1 MDYQKLSE
9 FRYLRDMSI
18 ILIARENNIPIQSII
33 QMDKHQ
39 VPKFSSDQALEFF
52 QEYFA
57 IRKSLF
63 SESTLLFPTDEGRLF
78 LPNKFKQNFK
88 RMLSCAEITAT
99 IQNPFQLTNA
109 QMEKLV
115 ALKFVYQRPIFQAY
129 LAAALLG
136 YQAMRPNEVAKL
148 RKSDIL
154 LSEETIIL
162 RDTKSREDQP
172 IIIYPNLIEPLR
184 NYLRHIGPDEPLFIR
199 ESNQQWERRDVYH
212 AIKSL
217 GKHHGFENINPRR
230 FRSTVANYMINSGI
244 PIKFVSRYLRHKDV
258 ATTLRHYMEV
268 AGHNETR
275 LASKFLHALLSG
287 QATSFHEFASN
298 QTLN

>member
-1 MDYQKLSE
+1 MNYQKLSE

-18 ILIARENNIPIQSII
+18 IFVARENNTPIQSII
-33 QMDKHQ
+33 QMNNNQ
-39 VPKFSSDQALEFF
+39 VPKLSSDQALEFF

-57 IRKSLF
+57 SRKLLF
-63 SESTLLFPTDEGRLF
+63 SESALLFPTDEGRLL
-78 LPNKFKQNFK
+78 LPDKFKQNFK
-88 RMLSCAEITAT
+88 RMLSRAGINT
-99 IQNPFQLTNA
+99 IVQNPFQLTYK
-109 QMEKLV
+109 QMARLAE
-115 ALKFVYQRPIFQAY
+115 LKFVYQRPIFQTY

-148 RKSDIL
+148 RKSDII

-162 RDTKSREDQP
+162 RDTKSREDQS
-172 IIIYPNLIEPLR
+172 IIIYPDLIEPLK
-184 NYLRHIGPDEPLFIR
+184 NYLRYIGPDEPIFVR
-199 ESNQQWERRDVYH
+199 ESNKQWERRDVYH
-212 AIKSL
+212 AIKIL

-244 PIKFVSRYLRHKDV
+244 PIKFVSKYLRHKDV

-268 AGHNETR
+268 AGQNETR